1 MLFQMKSK
9 KDQTLT
15 EKSLANQIHFD
26 IPPGSELARQI
37 DVISLTES
45 DLTFIKVLEPIV
57 TDYIDFIVNQF
68 YENITK
74 QPNLQL
80 IIDTFSSVDK
90 LKMTFKKHILE
101 LFTGI
106 IDEEFIG
113 KRIKIAHVHVKVGLN
128 TKWYI
133 SAFQNLLNSLVDL
146 FDRQIENR
154 VDFVNAVKSVS
165 KLLNLEQQLV
175 LEAYEEEMENHRRV
189 QEEKRNKIK
198 QVGTTAEELAAIAEE
213 TSASIEYLTG
223 QSVAIVNL
231 AKHGSELSIQAETY
245 SNNGMIHLQKSQES
259 LDFTKKSVEKII
271 LNSNE
276 LERISKQIFEVI
288 SIIKSIS
295 EQTNLL
301 ALNASIESARAG
313 EYGKGFSVVANE
325 IRKLS
330 DLTKKSILDV
340 SKLITETN
348 IQVSNVSASVF
359 EVEEIIQNGSTIMNE
374 TNQAFK
380 EIIKSMLLNKEQ
392 NNLIEKEI
400 DSFSSVIAEI
410 SSASSQVA
418 SIADGLNEATH
429 ELN

>member
-1 MLFQMKSK
+1 MKSK
-9 KDQTLT
+9 KHQTLT

-45 DLTFIKVLEPIV
+45 DLTFIKELEPIV
-57 TDYIDFIVNQF
+57 TDHIDFIVNQF

-154 VDFVNAVKSVS
+154 VDFVNAIKSVS

-175 LEAYEEEMENHRRV
+175 LEAYEEEMENHRKL
-189 QEEKRNKIK
+189 QEEKRNKII

-271 LNSNE
+271 LNTNE
-276 LERISKQIFEVI
+276 LERISNQIFEVI

-301 ALNASIESARAG
+301 AINASIESARAG

-348 IQVSNVSASVF
+348 IQVSNVSASVY
-359 EVEEIIQNGSTIMNE
+359 EVEEIIQNGSTIMSE

-410 SSASSQVA
+410 SSASAQVA

>member
-1 MLFQMKSK
+1 MKSK

>member
-1 MLFQMKSK
+1 MKSK

-57 TDYIDFIVNQF
+57 TDHIDFIVNQF

-288 SIIKSIS
+288 SIIRSIS

-359 EVEEIIQNGSTIMNE
+359 VVEEIIQNGSTIMNE

-392 NNLIEKEI
+392 NNLIQKEI

-410 SSASSQVA
+410 SSASAQVA

>member
-1 MLFQMKSK
+1 MKSK
-9 KDQTLT
+9 KHQTLT

-37 DVISLTES
+37 DVISLTKS
-45 DLTFIKVLEPIV
+45 DLTFIKELEPIV
-57 TDYIDFIVNQF
+57 TDHIDFIVNQF

-154 VDFVNAVKSVS
+154 VDFVNAIKSVS

-175 LEAYEEEMENHRRV
+175 LEAYEEEMENHRKL
-189 QEEKRNKIK
+189 QEEKRNKII

-271 LNSNE
+271 LNTNE
-276 LERISKQIFEVI
+276 LERISNQIFEVI

-301 ALNASIESARAG
+301 AINASIESARAG

-348 IQVSNVSASVF
+348 IQVSNVSASVY
-359 EVEEIIQNGSTIMNE
+359 EVEEIIQNGSTIMSE

-392 NNLIEKEI
+392 NNFIEKEI

-410 SSASSQVA
+410 SSASAQVA

>member
-1 MLFQMKSK
+1 M
-9 KDQTLT
+9 
-15 EKSLANQIHFD
+15 
-26 IPPGSELARQI
+26 
-37 DVISLTES
+37 
-45 DLTFIKVLEPIV
+45 
-57 TDYIDFIVNQF
+57 
-68 YENITK
+68 
-74 QPNLQL
+74 
-80 IIDTFSSVDK
+80 
-90 LKMTFKKHILE
+90 
-101 LFTGI
+101 
-106 IDEEFIG
+106 
-113 KRIKIAHVHVKVGLN
+113 HVKVGLN

-146 FDRQIENR
+146 FDRQIEDR
-154 VDFVNAVKSVS
+154 EDFVNAIKSVS

-175 LEAYEEEMENHRRV
+175 IEDYEEEMENHRRL

-348 IQVSNVSASVF
+348 IQVSNVSASVY

-410 SSASSQVA
+410 SSASAQVA

>member
-9 KDQTLT
+9 KHQTLT

-45 DLTFIKVLEPIV
+45 DLTFIKELEPIV
-57 TDYIDFIVNQF
+57 TDHIDFIVDQF

-106 IDEEFIG
+106 IDEDFIG

-154 VDFVNAVKSVS
+154 LDFVNSIKSVS

-175 LEAYEEEMENHRRV
+175 LEAYEEEMENHRKL

-410 SSASSQVA
+410 SSASAQVA

>member
-1 MLFQMKSK
+1 MKLTK
-9 KDQTLT
+9 HQTLT

-45 DLTFIKVLEPIV
+45 DLTFIKELEPIV
-57 TDYIDFIVNQF
+57 TDHIDFIVNQF

-154 VDFVNAVKSVS
+154 LDFVNSIKSVS

-175 LEAYEEEMENHRRV
+175 LEAYEEEMENHRRL

-213 TSASIEYLTG
+213 TSASIEYLTC

-245 SNNGMIHLQKSQES
+245 SNNGMIHFTKSQES
-259 LDFTKKSVEKII
+259 LDFTKKC
-271 LNSNE
+271 
-276 LERISKQIFEVI
+276 
-288 SIIKSIS
+288 
-295 EQTNLL
+295 
-301 ALNASIESARAG
+301 G
-313 EYGKGFSVVANE
+313 EN
-325 IRKLS
+325 
-330 DLTKKSILDV
+330 
-340 SKLITETN
+340 
-348 IQVSNVSASVF
+348 
-359 EVEEIIQNGSTIMNE
+359 
-374 TNQAFK
+374 
-380 EIIKSMLLNKEQ
+380 
-392 NNLIEKEI
+392 
-400 DSFSSVIAEI
+400 
-410 SSASSQVA
+410 
-418 SIADGLNEATH
+418 H
-429 ELN
+429 P

>member
-1 MLFQMKSK
+1 MKSK
-9 KDQTLT
+9 KNQTLT

-57 TDYIDFIVNQF
+57 TDHIDFIVNQF

-146 FDRQIENR
+146 FDSQIENR
-154 VDFVNAVKSVS
+154 VDFINSVKSVS

-175 LEAYEEEMENHRRV
+175 LEAYEEEMENHRRL

-359 EVEEIIQNGSTIMNE
+359 EVEEIIRNGSTIMNE

-410 SSASSQVA
+410 SSASAQVA

>member
-1 MLFQMKSK
+1 MKLK
-9 KDQTLT
+9 KHQTLT

-45 DLTFIKVLEPIV
+45 DLTFIKELEPIV
-57 TDYIDFIVNQF
+57 TDHIDFIVNQF

-106 IDEEFIG
+106 IEEEFIG

-154 VDFVNAVKSVS
+154 VDFVNSVKSVS

-175 LEAYEEEMENHRRV
+175 LEAYEEEMENHRRL

-330 DLTKKSILDV
+330 DLTKNSILDV

-410 SSASSQVA
+410 SSASAQVA

>member
-1 MLFQMKSK
+1 MKSK
-9 KDQTLT
+9 KHQTLT
-15 EKSLANQIHFD
+15 EKSFANQIHFD
-26 IPPGSELARQI
+26 IPPGSELARQTE
-37 DVISLTES
+37 VISLTAS
-45 DLTFIKVLEPIV
+45 DLTFIKELEPIV
-57 TDYIDFIVNQF
+57 SDHIDFIVDQF

-154 VDFVNAVKSVS
+154 VDFVNSIKSVS

-175 LEAYEEEMENHRRV
+175 LEAYEEEMENHRRL

-223 QSVAIVNL
+223 QSVAIVKL

-301 ALNASIESARAG
+301 AINASIESARAG

-348 IQVSNVSASVF
+348 IQVSNVSASVY

-410 SSASSQVA
+410 SSASAQVA

>member
-1 MLFQMKSK
+1 MLFQMKLK
-9 KDQTLT
+9 KHQTLT

-45 DLTFIKVLEPIV
+45 DLTFIKELEPIV
-57 TDYIDFIVNQF
+57 TDHIDFIVNQF

-106 IDEEFIG
+106 IEEEFIG

-154 VDFVNAVKSVS
+154 VDFVNSVKSVS

-175 LEAYEEEMENHRRV
+175 LEAYEEEMENHRRL

-330 DLTKKSILDV
+330 DLTKNSILDV

-410 SSASSQVA
+410 SSASAQVA

>member
-9 KDQTLT
+9 QTLT
-15 EKSLANQIHFD
+15 EKSLSNQIHFD

-45 DLTFIKVLEPIV
+45 DLTFIKELEPIV
-57 TDYIDFIVNQF
+57 TDHIDFIVNQF
-68 YENITK
+68 YENITR

-154 VDFVNAVKSVS
+154 VDFVNAIKSVS

-175 LEAYEEEMENHRRV
+175 LEAYEEEMENNRRL

-276 LERISKQIFEVI
+276 LERISNQIFEVI

-348 IQVSNVSASVF
+348 IQVSNVSASVY

-410 SSASSQVA
+410 SSASAQVA